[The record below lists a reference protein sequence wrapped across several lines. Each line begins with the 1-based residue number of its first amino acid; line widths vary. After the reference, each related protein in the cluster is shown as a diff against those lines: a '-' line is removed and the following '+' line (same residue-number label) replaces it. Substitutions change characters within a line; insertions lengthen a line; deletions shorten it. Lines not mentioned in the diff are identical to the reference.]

1 MPAAASSLLD
11 PQTALRH
18 LGADE
23 APYPGWLHAGT
34 PPTMWVEL
42 DQLPEDVWRCAPDG
56 HLLVPVDVART
67 LDGLAAVVP
76 HCPTRLSIGLA
87 ERATPGGT
95 VTIAV
100 SMVRAAA
107 EARDHGFTEGSWWL
121 DASGRPVLAVHDGA
135 AWVDDGRDLLEHLAE
150 RAGALLGEAL
160 VRAAILLG
168 ETRWRNGD
176 VESCEDQLFAA
187 AEPEPLDGMDAAPR
201 GDGRFPLPL
210 RATTVR
216 AARVETEPAAAESWL
231 ARFTDADWAGRVAEA
246 VRGVVAI
253 PGRLRERVRGRRE
266 EPSSRR
272 SRAEK
277 GKAERA
283 ERTHSSPSV
292 RRRAPLLVAVAV
304 GAVVIGGGLLWP
316 EPERPAVADSQ
327 SRRPVGSAGV
337 DATMPPVTAASGD
350 EASGDEVRTRAAT
363 PAAPEPTDL
372 EGVALDIVRALGRC
386 GALAGECAA
395 LLERPEMAA
404 PTGVVVSGA
413 ADTVTTLL
421 DEYGGVA
428 VFRVESAALAP
439 QILVLVSV
447 NGKWLVRDVY
457 DVADQ
462 P

>member
-67 LDGLAAVVP
+67 PDGLAAVVP

-150 RAGALLGEAL
+150 RAGSLLGEAL

-201 GDGRFPLPL
+201 WDGLFPLPL

-277 GKAERA
+277 GKAERTQ
-283 ERTHSSPSV
+283 RTHSSPSV

-316 EPERPAVADSQ
+316 EPERPAVADPL
-327 SRRPVGSAGV
+327 RSASVEHTGL
-337 DATMPPVTAASGD
+337 DATTPPVAEHAED
-350 EASGDEVRTRAAT
+350 EARTRAAT
-363 PAAPEPTDL
+363 PATPEPTDL

-386 GALAGECAA
+386 GADAGECAA
-395 LLERPEMAA
+395 LLERPEMVA